1 MRQCRSFFLPYKNVS
16 CNRAL
21 KRLCRFALTLGKLVQ
36 IQRNISYEM
45 REVRVISGIECNI
58 CCSIHEAIIISQ
70 TEGNINHEI
79 LEVKSVF

>member
-45 REVRVISGIECNI
+45 REIRVISETECNI
-58 CCSIHEAIIISQ
+58 WFSIHEAIIVSPTQ
-70 TEGNINHEI
+70 GNINHEI
-79 LEVKSVF
+79 LEVK